1 MKLAQSDTPLLFSE
15 TTIPDIFFAE
25 YLSQMPANCVKVYL
39 YIVFLSKYE
48 KDIKLN
54 DLSKK
59 LALPLKEINDSFS
72 YLEENGLII
81 KKENGYILV
90 NLQEQ
95 TLHKLYKPNLTLSPE
110 KIEDISKNKAR
121 AKVIEHINNTYFS
134 GIMGPSWYNNIDL
147 WITKYNFDDQVLISL
162 FDYCFRR
169 SALNMKYVQTVA
181 EAWGSN
187 KIQTWEDLD
196 SYYQKQDAIVKIKRT
211 IAKKLGKQTLTQ
223 YEEAYIEKWLLDYG
237 YNLNI
242 IEIALKRSVYKSN
255 PTFEYFNNIITN
267 WHERGLKTPEEVYAF
282 IEQREKQRKDTK
294 QLEKKVAKASF
305 EQRKYSN
312 LSFLYANSSMQPKTN
327 ESIVSNS
334 MQNSTAPNISAS
346 NIKNLNTE
354 GDINV

>member
-1 MKLAQSDTPLLFSE
+1 MKLTQSDLPLLFSE
-15 TTIPDIFFAE
+15 TVIPDIFFAE
-25 YLSQMPANCVKVYL
+25 YLSQMPATSVKVYL
-39 YIVFLSKYE
+39 YIIFLSKYE
-48 KDIKLN
+48 KDAKLN
-54 DLSKK
+54 DLSKN
-59 LALPLKEINDSFS
+59 LALPLKDINDAFT
-72 YLEENGLII
+72 YLEENGFII
-81 KKENGYILV
+81 RKENGFIIS

-95 TLHKLYKPNLTLSPE
+95 TLNKLYKPNLTMSPE
-110 KIEDISKNKAR
+110 KVADIAKNKAR
-121 AKVIEHINNTYFS
+121 AKIIEHINNTYFS
-134 GIMGPSWYNNIDL
+134 GIMGPSWYNNIDIWL
-147 WITKYNFDDQVLISL
+147 TKYNFDDQVLISL

-196 SYYQKQDAIVKIKRT
+196 SYYQKQDALVKIKKT

-237 YNLNI
+237 YNLDI

-255 PTFEYFNNIITN
+255 PTFEYFINIITN

-294 QLEKKVAKASF
+294 QLEKQVNKASY
-305 EQRKYSN
+305 EQRQYSN
-312 LSFLYANSSMQPKTN
+312 LSFLYANSNMQTN
-327 ESIVSNS
+327 TDNQFQIN
-334 MQNSTAPNISAS
+334 QNPNYPNVAAS
-346 NIKNLNTE
+346 NIQRIE

>member
-1 MKLAQSDTPLLFSE
+1 MKLTQSDLPLLFSE
-15 TTIPDIFFAE
+15 TVIPDIFFAE
-25 YLSQMPANCVKVYL
+25 YLSQIPATSVKVYL
-39 YIVFLSKYE
+39 YIIFLSKYE
-48 KDIKLN
+48 KDAKLN
-54 DLSKK
+54 DLSKN
-59 LALPLKEINDSFS
+59 LALPLKDINDAFA
-72 YLEENGLII
+72 YLEENGFII
-81 KKENGYILV
+81 RKENGFIIS

-95 TLHKLYKPNLTLSPE
+95 TLNKLYKPNLTMSPE
-110 KIEDISKNKAR
+110 KVADIAKNKAR
-121 AKVIEHINNTYFS
+121 AKIIEHINNTYFS
-134 GIMGPSWYNNIDL
+134 GIMGPSWYNNIDIWL
-147 WITKYNFDDQVLISL
+147 TKYNFDDQVLISL

-196 SYYQKQDAIVKIKRT
+196 SYYQKQDALVKIKKT

-294 QLEKKVAKASF
+294 QLEKQVNKASY
-305 EQRKYSN
+305 EQRQYTN
-312 LSFLYANSSMQPKTN
+312 LSFLYANSNMQTN
-327 ESIVSNS
+327 NDNQFKIN
-334 MQNSTAPNISAS
+334 QNPNYPNVAAS
-346 NIKNLNTE
+346 NIQGIE

>member
-1 MKLAQSDTPLLFSE
+1 MKLTQSDLPLLFSE
-15 TTIPDIFFAE
+15 TVIPDIFFAE
-25 YLSQMPANCVKVYL
+25 YLSQMPATSVKVYL
-39 YIVFLSKYE
+39 YIIFLSKYE
-48 KDIKLN
+48 KDAKLN
-54 DLSKK
+54 DLSKN
-59 LALPLKEINDSFS
+59 LALPLKDINDAFT
-72 YLEENGLII
+72 YLEENGFII
-81 KKENGYILV
+81 RKENGFIIS

-95 TLHKLYKPNLTLSPE
+95 TLNKLYKPNLTMSPE
-110 KIEDISKNKAR
+110 KVADIAKNKAR
-121 AKVIEHINNTYFS
+121 SKIIEHINNTYFS
-134 GIMGPSWYNNIDL
+134 GIMGPSWYNNIDIWL
-147 WITKYNFDDQVLISL
+147 TKYNFDDQVLISL

-196 SYYQKQDAIVKIKRT
+196 SYYQKQDALVKIKKT

-237 YNLNI
+237 YNLDI

-294 QLEKKVAKASF
+294 QLEKQVNKASY
-305 EQRKYSN
+305 EQRQYSN
-312 LSFLYANSSMQPKTN
+312 LSFLYANSNMQTN
-327 ESIVSNS
+327 NDNQFQIN
-334 MQNSTAPNISAS
+334 QNPNYPNVAAS
-346 NIKNLNTE
+346 NIQRIE

>member
-1 MKLAQSDTPLLFSE
+1 MKLTQSDLPLLFSE
-15 TTIPDIFFAE
+15 TVIPDIFFAE
-25 YLSQMPANCVKVYL
+25 YLSQMPATSVKVYL
-39 YIVFLSKYE
+39 YIIFLSKYE
-48 KDIKLN
+48 KDAKLN
-54 DLSKK
+54 DLSKN
-59 LALPLKEINDSFS
+59 LALPLKDINDAFT
-72 YLEENGLII
+72 YLEENGFII
-81 KKENGYILV
+81 RKENGFIIS

-95 TLHKLYKPNLTLSPE
+95 TLNKLYKPNLTMSPE
-110 KIEDISKNKAR
+110 KVADIAKNKAR
-121 AKVIEHINNTYFS
+121 AKIIEHINNTYFS
-134 GIMGPSWYNNIDL
+134 GIMGPSWYNNIDIWL
-147 WITKYNFDDQVLISL
+147 TKYNFDDQVLISL

-196 SYYQKQDAIVKIKRT
+196 SYYQKQDALVKIKKT

-294 QLEKKVAKASF
+294 QLEKQVNKASY
-305 EQRKYSN
+305 EQRQYTN
-312 LSFLYANSSMQPKTN
+312 LSFLYANSNMQT
-327 ESIVSNS
+327 SNDNQFQIN
-334 MQNSTAPNISAS
+334 QNPNYPNVAAS
-346 NIKNLNTE
+346 NIQGIE

>member
-1 MKLAQSDTPLLFSE
+1 MKLTQSDLPLLFSE
-15 TTIPDIFFAE
+15 TVIPDIFFAE
-25 YLSQMPANCVKVYL
+25 YLSQMPATSVKVYL
-39 YIVFLSKYE
+39 YIIFLSKYE
-48 KDIKLN
+48 KDAKLN
-54 DLSKK
+54 DLSKN
-59 LALPLKEINDSFS
+59 LALPLKDINDAFT
-72 YLEENGLII
+72 YLEENGFII
-81 KKENGYILV
+81 RKENGFIIS

-95 TLHKLYKPNLTLSPE
+95 TLNKLYKPNLKMYPE
-110 KIEDISKNKAR
+110 KVADIAKNKAR
-121 AKVIEHINNTYFS
+121 AKIIEHINNTYFS
-134 GIMGPSWYNNIDL
+134 GIMGPSWYNNIDIWL
-147 WITKYNFDDQVLISL
+147 TKYNFDDQVLISL

-196 SYYQKQDAIVKIKRT
+196 SYYQKQDALVKIKKT

-237 YNLNI
+237 YNLDI

-294 QLEKKVAKASF
+294 QLEKQVNKASY
-305 EQRKYSN
+305 EQRQYSN
-312 LSFLYANSSMQPKTN
+312 LSFLYANSNMQTN
-327 ESIVSNS
+327 NDNQFQIN
-334 MQNSTAPNISAS
+334 QNPNYPNVAAS
-346 NIKNLNTE
+346 NIQSIE

>member
-1 MKLAQSDTPLLFSE
+1 MKLTQSDLPLLFSE
-15 TTIPDIFFAE
+15 TVIPDIFFAE
-25 YLSQMPANCVKVYL
+25 YLSQMPATSVKVYL
-39 YIVFLSKYE
+39 YIIFLSKYE
-48 KDIKLN
+48 KDAKLN
-54 DLSKK
+54 DLSKN
-59 LALPLKEINDSFS
+59 LALPLKDINDAFT
-72 YLEENGLII
+72 YLEENGFII
-81 KKENGYILV
+81 RKENGFIIS

-95 TLHKLYKPNLTLSPE
+95 TLNKLYKPNLTMSPE
-110 KIEDISKNKAR
+110 KVADIAKNKAR
-121 AKVIEHINNTYFS
+121 AKIIEHINNTYFS
-134 GIMGPSWYNNIDL
+134 GIMGPSWYNNIDIWL
-147 WITKYNFDDQVLISL
+147 TKYNFDDQVLISL

-196 SYYQKQDAIVKIKRT
+196 SYYQKQDALVKIKKT

-282 IEQREKQRKDTK
+282 IEQREKQRKDTR
-294 QLEKKVAKASF
+294 QLEKQVNKASY
-305 EQRKYSN
+305 EQRQYTN
-312 LSFLYANSSMQPKTN
+312 LSFLYANSNMQTN
-327 ESIVSNS
+327 NDNQFQIN
-334 MQNSTAPNISAS
+334 QNPNYPNVAAS
-346 NIKNLNTE
+346 NIQGIE

>member
-1 MKLAQSDTPLLFSE
+1 MKLTQSDLPLLFSE
-15 TTIPDIFFAE
+15 TVIPDIFFAE
-25 YLSQMPANCVKVYL
+25 YLSQMPATSVKVYL
-39 YIVFLSKYE
+39 YIIFLSKYE
-48 KDIKLN
+48 KDAKLN
-54 DLSKK
+54 DLSKN
-59 LALPLKEINDSFS
+59 LALPLKDINDAFA
-72 YLEENGLII
+72 YLEENGFII
-81 KKENGYILV
+81 RKENGFIIS

-95 TLHKLYKPNLTLSPE
+95 TLNKLYKPNLTMSPE
-110 KIEDISKNKAR
+110 KVADIAKNKAR
-121 AKVIEHINNTYFS
+121 AKIIEHINNTYFS
-134 GIMGPSWYNNIDL
+134 GIMGPSWYNNIDIWL
-147 WITKYNFDDQVLISL
+147 TKYNFDDQVLISL

-196 SYYQKQDAIVKIKRT
+196 SYYQKQDALVKIKKT

-294 QLEKKVAKASF
+294 QLEKQVNKASY
-305 EQRKYSN
+305 EQRQYTN
-312 LSFLYANSSMQPKTN
+312 LSFLYANSNMQT
-327 ESIVSNS
+327 SNDNQFQIN
-334 MQNSTAPNISAS
+334 QNPNYPNVAAS
-346 NIKNLNTE
+346 NIQGIE

>member
-1 MKLAQSDTPLLFSE
+1 MKLTQSDLPLLFSE
-15 TTIPDIFFAE
+15 TVIPDIFFAE
-25 YLSQMPANCVKVYL
+25 YLSQMPATSVKVYL
-39 YIVFLSKYE
+39 YIIFLSKYE
-48 KDIKLN
+48 KDAKLN
-54 DLSKK
+54 DLSKN
-59 LALPLKEINDSFS
+59 LALPLKDINDAFT
-72 YLEENGLII
+72 YLEENGFII
-81 KKENGYILV
+81 RKENGFIIS

-95 TLHKLYKPNLTLSPE
+95 TLNKLYKPNLTMSPE
-110 KIEDISKNKAR
+110 KVADIAKNKAR
-121 AKVIEHINNTYFS
+121 AKIIEHINNTYFS
-134 GIMGPSWYNNIDL
+134 GIMGPSWYNNIDIWL
-147 WITKYNFDDQVLISL
+147 TKYNFDDQVLISL

-196 SYYQKQDAIVKIKRT
+196 SYYQKQDALVKIKKT

-237 YNLNI
+237 YNLDI

-294 QLEKKVAKASF
+294 QLEKQVNKASY
-305 EQRKYSN
+305 EQRQYSN
-312 LSFLYANSSMQPKTN
+312 LSFLYANSNMQTN
-327 ESIVSNS
+327 NDNQFQINK
-334 MQNSTAPNISAS
+334 NPNFPNVAAS
-346 NIKNLNTE
+346 NIQRIE

>member
-1 MKLAQSDTPLLFSE
+1 MKLTQSDLPLLFSE
-15 TTIPDIFFAE
+15 TVIPDIFFAE
-25 YLSQMPANCVKVYL
+25 YLSQMPATSVKVYL
-39 YIVFLSKYE
+39 YIIFLSKYE
-48 KDIKLN
+48 KDAKLN
-54 DLSKK
+54 DLSKN
-59 LALPLKEINDSFS
+59 LALPLKEINDAFT
-72 YLEENGLII
+72 YLEENGFII
-81 KKENGYILV
+81 RKENGFIIS

-95 TLHKLYKPNLTLSPE
+95 TLNKLYKPNLTMSPE
-110 KIEDISKNKAR
+110 KVADIAKNKAR
-121 AKVIEHINNTYFS
+121 AKIIEHINNTYFS
-134 GIMGPSWYNNIDL
+134 GIMGPSWYNNIDIWL
-147 WITKYNFDDQVLISL
+147 TKYNFDDQVLISL

-196 SYYQKQDAIVKIKRT
+196 SYYQKQDALVKIKKT

-237 YNLNI
+237 YNLDI

-294 QLEKKVAKASF
+294 QLEKQVNKASY
-305 EQRKYSN
+305 EQRQYSN
-312 LSFLYANSSMQPKTN
+312 LSFLYANSNMQTN
-327 ESIVSNS
+327 TDNQFQIN
-334 MQNSTAPNISAS
+334 QNPNYPNVAAS
-346 NIKNLNTE
+346 NIQGIE

>member
-1 MKLAQSDTPLLFSE
+1 MKLTQSDLPLLFSE
-15 TTIPDIFFAE
+15 TVIPDIFFAE
-25 YLSQMPANCVKVYL
+25 YLSQMPATSVKVYL
-39 YIVFLSKYE
+39 YIIFLSKYE
-48 KDIKLN
+48 KDAKLN
-54 DLSKK
+54 DLSKN
-59 LALPLKEINDSFS
+59 LALPLKDINDAFT
-72 YLEENGLII
+72 YLEENGFII
-81 KKENGYILV
+81 RKENGFIIS

-95 TLHKLYKPNLTLSPE
+95 TLNKLYKPNLTMSPE
-110 KIEDISKNKAR
+110 KVADIAKNKAR
-121 AKVIEHINNTYFS
+121 AKIIEHINNTYFS
-134 GIMGPSWYNNIDL
+134 GIMGPSWYNNIDIWL
-147 WITKYNFDDQVLISL
+147 TKYNFDDQVLISL

-196 SYYQKQDAIVKIKRT
+196 SYYQKQDALVKIKKT

-294 QLEKKVAKASF
+294 QLEKQVNKASY
-305 EQRKYSN
+305 EQRQYTN
-312 LSFLYANSSMQPKTN
+312 LSFLYANSNTQTN
-327 ESIVSNS
+327 NDNQFQIN
-334 MQNSTAPNISAS
+334 QNPNYPNVAAS
-346 NIKNLNTE
+346 NIQGIE

>member
-1 MKLAQSDTPLLFSE
+1 MKLTQSDLPLLFSE
-15 TTIPDIFFAE
+15 TVIPDIFFAE
-25 YLSQMPANCVKVYL
+25 YLSQMPATSVKVYL
-39 YIVFLSKYE
+39 YIIFLSKYE
-48 KDIKLN
+48 KDAKLN
-54 DLSKK
+54 DLSKN
-59 LALPLKEINDSFS
+59 LALPLKDINDAFT
-72 YLEENGLII
+72 YLEENGFII
-81 KKENGYILV
+81 RKENGFIIS

-95 TLHKLYKPNLTLSPE
+95 TLNKLYKPNLTMSPE
-110 KIEDISKNKAR
+110 KVADIAKNKAR
-121 AKVIEHINNTYFS
+121 AKIIEHINNTYFS
-134 GIMGPSWYNNIDL
+134 GIMGPSWYNNIDIWL
-147 WITKYNFDDQVLISL
+147 TKYNFDDQVLISL

-196 SYYQKQDAIVKIKRT
+196 SYYQKQDALVKIKKT

-294 QLEKKVAKASF
+294 QLEKQVNKASY
-305 EQRKYSN
+305 EQRQYSN
-312 LSFLYANSSMQPKTN
+312 LSFLYANSNMQTN
-327 ESIVSNS
+327 TDNQFQINPNSNY
-334 MQNSTAPNISAS
+334 PNVAAS
-346 NIKNLNTE
+346 NIQEIE

>member
-1 MKLAQSDTPLLFSE
+1 MKLTQSDLPLLFSE
-15 TTIPDIFFAE
+15 TVIPDIFFAE
-25 YLSQMPANCVKVYL
+25 YLSQMPATSVKVYL
-39 YIVFLSKYE
+39 YIIFLSKYE
-48 KDIKLN
+48 KDAKLN
-54 DLSKK
+54 DLSKN
-59 LALPLKEINDSFS
+59 LALPLKDINDAFT
-72 YLEENGLII
+72 YLEENGFII
-81 KKENGYILV
+81 RKENGFIIS

-95 TLHKLYKPNLTLSPE
+95 TLNKLYKPNLTMSPE
-110 KIEDISKNKAR
+110 KVADIAKNKAR
-121 AKVIEHINNTYFS
+121 AKIIEHINNTYFS
-134 GIMGPSWYNNIDL
+134 GIMGPSWYNNIDIWL
-147 WITKYNFDDQVLISL
+147 TKYNFDDQVLISL

-196 SYYQKQDAIVKIKRT
+196 SYYQKQDALVKIKKT

-237 YNLNI
+237 YNLDI

-294 QLEKKVAKASF
+294 QLEKQVNKASY
-305 EQRKYSN
+305 EQRQYSN
-312 LSFLYANSSMQPKTN
+312 LSFLYANSNMQTN
-327 ESIVSNS
+327 NDNQFQIN
-334 MQNSTAPNISAS
+334 QNPNYPNVAAS
-346 NIKNLNTE
+346 NIQGIE

>member
-1 MKLAQSDTPLLFSE
+1 MKLTQSDLPLLFSE
-15 TTIPDIFFAE
+15 TIIPDIFFAE
-25 YLSQMPANCVKVYL
+25 YLSQMPATSVKVYL
-39 YIVFLSKYE
+39 YIIFLSKYE
-48 KDIKLN
+48 KDAKLN
-54 DLSKK
+54 DLSKN
-59 LALPLKEINDSFS
+59 LALPLKDINDDFA
-72 YLEENGLII
+72 YLEENGFII
-81 KKENGYILV
+81 RKENGFIIS

-95 TLHKLYKPNLTLSPE
+95 TLNKLYKPNLTMSPE
-110 KIEDISKNKAR
+110 KVADIAKNKAR
-121 AKVIEHINNTYFS
+121 AKIIEHINNTYFS
-134 GIMGPSWYNNIDL
+134 GIMGPSWYNNIDIWL
-147 WITKYNFDDQVLISL
+147 TKYNFDDQVLISL

-169 SALNMKYVQTVA
+169 SALNIKYVQTVA

-196 SYYQKQDAIVKIKRT
+196 SYYQKQDALVKIKKT

-294 QLEKKVAKASF
+294 QLEKQVNKASY
-305 EQRKYSN
+305 EQRQYTN
-312 LSFLYANSSMQPKTN
+312 LSFLYANSNMQTN
-327 ESIVSNS
+327 TDNQFQIN
-334 MQNSTAPNISAS
+334 QNPNYPNVAAS
-346 NIKNLNTE
+346 NIQGIE

>member
-1 MKLAQSDTPLLFSE
+1 MKLTQSDLPLLFSE
-15 TTIPDIFFAE
+15 TVIPDIFFAE
-25 YLSQMPANCVKVYL
+25 YLSQMPATSVKVYL
-39 YIVFLSKYE
+39 YIIFLSKYE
-48 KDIKLN
+48 KDAKLN
-54 DLSKK
+54 DLSKN
-59 LALPLKEINDSFS
+59 LALPLKDINDAFT
-72 YLEENGLII
+72 YLEENGFII
-81 KKENGYILV
+81 RKENGFIIS

-95 TLHKLYKPNLTLSPE
+95 TLNKLYKPNLTMSPE
-110 KIEDISKNKAR
+110 KVADIAKNKAR
-121 AKVIEHINNTYFS
+121 AKIIEHINNTYFS
-134 GIMGPSWYNNIDL
+134 GIMGPSWYNNIDIWL
-147 WITKYNFDDQVLISL
+147 TKYNFDDQVLISL

-196 SYYQKQDAIVKIKRT
+196 SYYQKQDALVKIKKT

-294 QLEKKVAKASF
+294 QLEKQVNKASY
-305 EQRKYSN
+305 EQRQYTN
-312 LSFLYANSSMQPKTN
+312 LSFLYANSNMQTN
-327 ESIVSNS
+327 NDNQFQIN
-334 MQNSTAPNISAS
+334 QNPNYPNVAAS
-346 NIKNLNTE
+346 NIQGIE

>member
-1 MKLAQSDTPLLFSE
+1 MKLTQSDLPLLFSE
-15 TTIPDIFFAE
+15 TVIPDIFFAE
-25 YLSQMPANCVKVYL
+25 YLSQMPATSVKVYL
-39 YIVFLSKYE
+39 YIIFLSKYE
-48 KDIKLN
+48 KDAKLN
-54 DLSKK
+54 DLSKN
-59 LALPLKEINDSFS
+59 LALPLKDINDAFT
-72 YLEENGLII
+72 YLEENGFII
-81 KKENGYILV
+81 RKENGFIIS

-95 TLHKLYKPNLTLSPE
+95 TLNKLYKPNLTMSPE
-110 KIEDISKNKAR
+110 KVADIAKNKAR
-121 AKVIEHINNTYFS
+121 AKIIEHINNTYFS
-134 GIMGPSWYNNIDL
+134 GIMGPSWYNNIDIWL
-147 WITKYNFDDQVLISL
+147 TKYNFDDQVLISL

-196 SYYQKQDAIVKIKRT
+196 SYYQKQDALVKIKKT

-294 QLEKKVAKASF
+294 QLEKQVNKASY
-305 EQRKYSN
+305 EQRQYSN
-312 LSFLYANSSMQPKTN
+312 LSFLYANSNMQTN
-327 ESIVSNS
+327 TDNQFQIN
-334 MQNSTAPNISAS
+334 QNPNYPNVAAS
-346 NIKNLNTE
+346 NIQGIE

>member
-1 MKLAQSDTPLLFSE
+1 MKLTQSDLPLLFSE
-15 TTIPDIFFAE
+15 TVIPDIFFAE
-25 YLSQMPANCVKVYL
+25 YLSQMPATSVKVYL
-39 YIVFLSKYE
+39 YIIFLSKYE
-48 KDIKLN
+48 KDAKLN
-54 DLSKK
+54 DLSKN
-59 LALPLKEINDSFS
+59 LALPLKDINDAFT
-72 YLEENGLII
+72 YLEENGFII
-81 KKENGYILV
+81 RKENGFIIS

-95 TLHKLYKPNLTLSPE
+95 TLNKLYKPNLTMSPE
-110 KIEDISKNKAR
+110 KVADIAKNKAR
-121 AKVIEHINNTYFS
+121 AKIIEHINNTYFS
-134 GIMGPSWYNNIDL
+134 GIMGPSWYNNIDIWL
-147 WITKYNFDDQVLISL
+147 TKYNFDDQVLISL

-196 SYYQKQDAIVKIKRT
+196 SYYQKQDALVKIKKT

-282 IEQREKQRKDTK
+282 IEQREKQRKDTR
-294 QLEKKVAKASF
+294 QLEKQVNKASY
-305 EQRKYSN
+305 EQRQYTN
-312 LSFLYANSSMQPKTN
+312 LSFLYANSNMQTN
-327 ESIVSNS
+327 TDNQFQIN
-334 MQNSTAPNISAS
+334 QNPNYPNVAAS
-346 NIKNLNTE
+346 NIQGIE

>member
-1 MKLAQSDTPLLFSE
+1 MKLTQSDLPLLFSE
-15 TTIPDIFFAE
+15 TVIPDIFFAE
-25 YLSQMPANCVKVYL
+25 YLSQMPATSVKVYL
-39 YIVFLSKYE
+39 YIIFLSKYE
-48 KDIKLN
+48 KDAKLN
-54 DLSKK
+54 DLSKN
-59 LALPLKEINDSFS
+59 LALPLKDINDAFT
-72 YLEENGLII
+72 YLEENGFII
-81 KKENGYILV
+81 RKENGFIIS

-95 TLHKLYKPNLTLSPE
+95 TLNKLYKPNLTMSPE
-110 KIEDISKNKAR
+110 KVADIAKNKAR
-121 AKVIEHINNTYFS
+121 AKIIEHINNTYFS
-134 GIMGPSWYNNIDL
+134 GIMGPSWYNNIDIWL
-147 WITKYNFDDQVLISL
+147 TKYNFDDQVLISL

-196 SYYQKQDAIVKIKRT
+196 SYYQKQDALVKIKKT

-237 YNLNI
+237 YNLDI

-282 IEQREKQRKDTK
+282 IEQRVKQRKDTK
-294 QLEKKVAKASF
+294 QLEKQVNKASY
-305 EQRKYSN
+305 EQRQYSN
-312 LSFLYANSSMQPKTN
+312 LSFLYANSNMQTN
-327 ESIVSNS
+327 TDNQFQIN
-334 MQNSTAPNISAS
+334 QNPNYPNVAAS
-346 NIKNLNTE
+346 NIQGIE

>member
-1 MKLAQSDTPLLFSE
+1 MKLTQSDLPLLFSE
-15 TTIPDIFFAE
+15 TIIPDIFFAE
-25 YLSQMPANCVKVYL
+25 YLSQMPATSVKVYL
-39 YIVFLSKYE
+39 YIIFLSKYE
-48 KDIKLN
+48 KDAKLN
-54 DLSKK
+54 DLSKN
-59 LALPLKEINDSFS
+59 LALPLKDINDAFA
-72 YLEENGLII
+72 YLEENGFII
-81 KKENGYILV
+81 RKENGFIIS

-95 TLHKLYKPNLTLSPE
+95 TLNKLYKPNLTMSPE
-110 KIEDISKNKAR
+110 KVADIAKNKAR
-121 AKVIEHINNTYFS
+121 AKIIEHINNTYFS
-134 GIMGPSWYNNIDL
+134 GIMGPSWYNNIDIWL
-147 WITKYNFDDQVLISL
+147 TKYNFDDQVLISL

-196 SYYQKQDAIVKIKRT
+196 SYYQKQDALVKIKKT

-237 YNLNI
+237 YNLDI

-294 QLEKKVAKASF
+294 QLEKQVNKSSY
-305 EQRKYSN
+305 EQRQYSN
-312 LSFLYANSSMQPKTN
+312 LSFLYANSNMQTN
-327 ESIVSNS
+327 NNNQFQINSNITS
-334 MQNSTAPNISAS
+334 PNVAAS
-346 NIKNLNTE
+346 NITGVE

>member
-1 MKLAQSDTPLLFSE
+1 MKLTQSDLPLLFSE
-15 TTIPDIFFAE
+15 TVIPDIFFAE
-25 YLSQMPANCVKVYL
+25 YLSQMPATSVKVYL
-39 YIVFLSKYE
+39 YIIFLSKYE
-48 KDIKLN
+48 KDAKLN
-54 DLSKK
+54 DLSKN
-59 LALPLKEINDSFS
+59 LALPLKDINDAFT
-72 YLEENGLII
+72 YLEENGFII
-81 KKENGYILV
+81 RKENGFIIS

-95 TLHKLYKPNLTLSPE
+95 TLNKLYKPNLTMSPE
-110 KIEDISKNKAR
+110 KVADIAKNKAR
-121 AKVIEHINNTYFS
+121 AKIIEHINNTYFS
-134 GIMGPSWYNNIDL
+134 GIMGPSWYNNIDIWL
-147 WITKYNFDDQVLISL
+147 TKYNFDDQVLISL

-196 SYYQKQDAIVKIKRT
+196 SYYQKQDALVKIKKT

-267 WHERGLKTPEEVYAF
+267 WHERGLKTPDEVYAF

-294 QLEKKVAKASF
+294 QLEKQVNKASY
-305 EQRKYSN
+305 EQRQYTN
-312 LSFLYANSSMQPKTN
+312 LSFLYANSNMQTN
-327 ESIVSNS
+327 TDNQFQIN
-334 MQNSTAPNISAS
+334 QNPNYPNVAAS
-346 NIKNLNTE
+346 NIQGIE

>member
-1 MKLAQSDTPLLFSE
+1 MKLTQSDLPLLFSE
-15 TTIPDIFFAE
+15 TVIPDIFFAE
-25 YLSQMPANCVKVYL
+25 YLSQMPATSVKVYL
-39 YIVFLSKYE
+39 YIIFLSKYE
-48 KDIKLN
+48 KDAKLN
-54 DLSKK
+54 DLSKN
-59 LALPLKEINDSFS
+59 LALPLKDINDAFT
-72 YLEENGLII
+72 YLEENGFII
-81 KKENGYILV
+81 RKENGFIIS

-95 TLHKLYKPNLTLSPE
+95 TLNKLYKPNLTMSPE
-110 KIEDISKNKAR
+110 KVADIAKNKAR
-121 AKVIEHINNTYFS
+121 AKIIEHINNTYFS
-134 GIMGPSWYNNIDL
+134 GIMGPSWYNNIDIWL
-147 WITKYNFDDQVLISL
+147 TKYNFDDQVLISL

-196 SYYQKQDAIVKIKRT
+196 SYYQKQDALVKIKKT

-223 YEEAYIEKWLLDYG
+223 YEEAYIEKWLVDYG

-242 IEIALKRSVYKSN
+242 IDIALKRSVYKSN

-294 QLEKKVAKASF
+294 QLEKQVNKASY
-305 EQRKYSN
+305 EQRQYTN
-312 LSFLYANSSMQPKTN
+312 LSFLYANSNMQTN
-327 ESIVSNS
+327 TDNQFQIN
-334 MQNSTAPNISAS
+334 QNPNYPNVAAS
-346 NIKNLNTE
+346 NIQGIE

>member
-1 MKLAQSDTPLLFSE
+1 MKLTQSDLPLLFSE
-15 TTIPDIFFAE
+15 TVIPDIFFAE
-25 YLSQMPANCVKVYL
+25 YLSQMPATSVKVYL
-39 YIVFLSKYE
+39 YIIFLSKYE
-48 KDIKLN
+48 KDAKLN
-54 DLSKK
+54 DLSKN
-59 LALPLKEINDSFS
+59 LALPLKDINDAFT
-72 YLEENGLII
+72 YLEENGFII
-81 KKENGYILV
+81 RKENGFIIS

-95 TLHKLYKPNLTLSPE
+95 TLNKLYKPNLTMSPE
-110 KIEDISKNKAR
+110 KVADIAKNKAR
-121 AKVIEHINNTYFS
+121 AKIIEHINNTYFS
-134 GIMGPSWYNNIDL
+134 GIMGPSWYNNIDIWL
-147 WITKYNFDDQVLISL
+147 TKYNFDDQVLISL

-196 SYYQKQDAIVKIKRT
+196 SYYQKQDALVKIKKT

-237 YNLNI
+237 YNLDI

-255 PTFEYFNNIITN
+255 PTFEYFNNITN

-294 QLEKKVAKASF
+294 QLEKQVNKASY
-305 EQRKYSN
+305 EQRQYSN
-312 LSFLYANSSMQPKTN
+312 LSFLYANSNMQTN
-327 ESIVSNS
+327 TDNQFQIN
-334 MQNSTAPNISAS
+334 QNPNYPNVAAS
-346 NIKNLNTE
+346 NIQGIE

>member
-1 MKLAQSDTPLLFSE
+1 MKLTQSDLPLLFSE
-15 TTIPDIFFAE
+15 TIIPDIFFAE
-25 YLSQMPANCVKVYL
+25 YLSQMPATSVKVYL
-39 YIVFLSKYE
+39 YIIFLSKYE
-48 KDIKLN
+48 KDAKLN
-54 DLSKK
+54 DLSKN
-59 LALPLKEINDSFS
+59 LALPLKDINDAFA
-72 YLEENGLII
+72 YLEENGFII
-81 KKENGYILV
+81 RKENGFIIS

-95 TLHKLYKPNLTLSPE
+95 TLNKLYKPNLTMSPE
-110 KIEDISKNKAR
+110 KVADIAKNKAR
-121 AKVIEHINNTYFS
+121 AKIIEHINNTYFS
-134 GIMGPSWYNNIDL
+134 GIMGPSWYNNIDIWL
-147 WITKYNFDDQVLISL
+147 TKYNFDDQVLISL

-196 SYYQKQDAIVKIKRT
+196 SYYQKQDALVKIKKT

-237 YNLNI
+237 YNLDI

-294 QLEKKVAKASF
+294 QLEKQVNKASY
-305 EQRKYSN
+305 EQRQYSN
-312 LSFLYANSSMQPKTN
+312 LSFLYANSNMQTN
-327 ESIVSNS
+327 NNNQFQINSNITS
-334 MQNSTAPNISAS
+334 PNVAAS
-346 NIKNLNTE
+346 NITGVE

>member
-1 MKLAQSDTPLLFSE
+1 MKLTQSDLPLLFSE
-15 TTIPDIFFAE
+15 TVIPDIFFAE
-25 YLSQMPANCVKVYL
+25 YLSQMPATSVKVYL
-39 YIVFLSKYE
+39 YIIFLSKYE
-48 KDIKLN
+48 KDAKLN
-54 DLSKK
+54 DLSKN
-59 LALPLKEINDSFS
+59 LALPLKDINDAFT
-72 YLEENGLII
+72 YLEENGFII
-81 KKENGYILV
+81 RKENGFIIS

-95 TLHKLYKPNLTLSPE
+95 TLNKLYKPNLTMSPE
-110 KIEDISKNKAR
+110 KVADIAKNKAR
-121 AKVIEHINNTYFS
+121 AKIIEHINNTYFS
-134 GIMGPSWYNNIDL
+134 GIMGPSWYNTIDICL
-147 WITKYNFDDQVLISL
+147 TKYNFDDQVLISL

-196 SYYQKQDAIVKIKRT
+196 SYYQKQDALVKIKKT

-294 QLEKKVAKASF
+294 QLEKQVNKASY
-305 EQRKYSN
+305 EQRQYSN
-312 LSFLYANSSMQPKTN
+312 LSFLYANSNMQTN
-327 ESIVSNS
+327 TDNQFQINPNS
-334 MQNSTAPNISAS
+334 SYPNVAAS
-346 NIKNLNTE
+346 NIQEIE

>member
-1 MKLAQSDTPLLFSE
+1 MKLTQSDLPLLFSE
-15 TTIPDIFFAE
+15 TVIPDIFFAE
-25 YLSQMPANCVKVYL
+25 YLSQMPATSVKVYL
-39 YIVFLSKYE
+39 YIIFLSKYE
-48 KDIKLN
+48 KDAKLN
-54 DLSKK
+54 DLSKN
-59 LALPLKEINDSFS
+59 LALPLKDINDAFT
-72 YLEENGLII
+72 YLEENGFII
-81 KKENGYILV
+81 RKENGFIIS

-95 TLHKLYKPNLTLSPE
+95 ALNKLYKPNLTMSPE
-110 KIEDISKNKAR
+110 KVADIAKNKAR
-121 AKVIEHINNTYFS
+121 AKIIEHINNTYFS
-134 GIMGPSWYNNIDL
+134 GIMGPSWYNNIDIWL
-147 WITKYNFDDQVLISL
+147 TKYNFDDQVLISL

-196 SYYQKQDAIVKIKRT
+196 SYYQKQDALVKIKKT

-294 QLEKKVAKASF
+294 QLEKQVNKASY
-305 EQRKYSN
+305 EQRQYTN
-312 LSFLYANSSMQPKTN
+312 LSFLYANSNMQTN
-327 ESIVSNS
+327 TDNQFQIN
-334 MQNSTAPNISAS
+334 QNPNYPNVAAS
-346 NIKNLNTE
+346 NIQGIE

>member
-1 MKLAQSDTPLLFSE
+1 MKLTQSDLPLLFSE
-15 TTIPDIFFAE
+15 TIIPDIFFAE
-25 YLSQMPANCVKVYL
+25 YLSQMPATSVKVYL
-39 YIVFLSKYE
+39 YIIFLSKYE
-48 KDIKLN
+48 KDAKLN
-54 DLSKK
+54 DLSKN
-59 LALPLKEINDSFS
+59 LALPLKDINDAFA
-72 YLEENGLII
+72 YLEENGFII
-81 KKENGYILV
+81 RKENGFIIS

-95 TLHKLYKPNLTLSPE
+95 TLNKLYKPNLTMSPE
-110 KIEDISKNKAR
+110 KVADIAKNKAR
-121 AKVIEHINNTYFS
+121 AKIIEHINNTYFS
-134 GIMGPSWYNNIDL
+134 GIMGPSWYNNIDIWL
-147 WITKYNFDDQVLISL
+147 TKYNFDDQVLISL

-196 SYYQKQDAIVKIKRT
+196 SYYQKQDALVKIKKT

-237 YNLNI
+237 YNLDI

-294 QLEKKVAKASF
+294 QLEKQVNKASY
-305 EQRKYSN
+305 EQRQYSN
-312 LSFLYANSSMQPKTN
+312 LSFLYANSNMQTN
-327 ESIVSNS
+327 NNNQFQINSNS
-334 MQNSTAPNISAS
+334 TSPNVAAS
-346 NIKNLNTE
+346 NITGVE

>member
-1 MKLAQSDTPLLFSE
+1 MKLTQSDLPLLFSE
-15 TTIPDIFFAE
+15 TIIPDIFFAE
-25 YLSQMPANCVKVYL
+25 YLSQMPATSVKVYL
-39 YIVFLSKYE
+39 YIIFLSKYE
-48 KDIKLN
+48 KDAKLN
-54 DLSKK
+54 DLSKN
-59 LALPLKEINDSFS
+59 LALPLKDINDAFT
-72 YLEENGLII
+72 YLEENGFII
-81 KKENGYILV
+81 RKENGFIIS

-95 TLHKLYKPNLTLSPE
+95 TLNKLYKPNLTMSPE
-110 KIEDISKNKAR
+110 KVADIAQNKAR
-121 AKVIEHINNTYFS
+121 AKIIEHINNTYFS
-134 GIMGPSWYNNIDL
+134 GIMGPSWYNNIDIWL
-147 WITKYNFDDQVLISL
+147 TKYNFDDQVLISL

-196 SYYQKQDAIVKIKRT
+196 SYYQKQDALVKIKKT

-282 IEQREKQRKDTK
+282 IEQREKQRKGTK
-294 QLEKKVAKASF
+294 QLEKQVNKASY
-305 EQRKYSN
+305 EQRQYTN
-312 LSFLYANSSMQPKTN
+312 LSFLYANSNIQTN
-327 ESIVSNS
+327 TDNQFQVN
-334 MQNSTAPNISAS
+334 QNPNYPNVAAS
-346 NIKNLNTE
+346 NIQGIE

>member
-1 MKLAQSDTPLLFSE
+1 MKLTQSDLPLLFSE
-15 TTIPDIFFAE
+15 TIIPDIFFAE
-25 YLSQMPANCVKVYL
+25 YLSQMPATSVKVYL
-39 YIVFLSKYE
+39 YIIFLSKYE
-48 KDIKLN
+48 KDAKLN
-54 DLSKK
+54 DLSKN
-59 LALPLKEINDSFS
+59 LALPLKDINDAFA
-72 YLEENGLII
+72 YLEENGFII
-81 KKENGYILV
+81 RKENGFIIS

-95 TLHKLYKPNLTLSPE
+95 TLNKLYKPNLTMSPE
-110 KIEDISKNKAR
+110 KVADIAQNKAR
-121 AKVIEHINNTYFS
+121 AKIIEHINNTYFS
-134 GIMGPSWYNNIDL
+134 GIMGPSWYNNIDIWL
-147 WITKYNFDDQVLISL
+147 TKYNFDDQVLISL

-196 SYYQKQDAIVKIKRT
+196 SYYQKQDALVKIKKT

-237 YNLNI
+237 YNLDI

-294 QLEKKVAKASF
+294 QLEKQVNKASY
-305 EQRKYSN
+305 EQRQYSN
-312 LSFLYANSSMQPKTN
+312 LSFLYANSNMQTN
-327 ESIVSNS
+327 NNNQFQINSNITS
-334 MQNSTAPNISAS
+334 PNVAAS
-346 NIKNLNTE
+346 NITGVE

>member
-1 MKLAQSDTPLLFSE
+1 MKLTQSDLPLLFSE
-15 TTIPDIFFAE
+15 TVIPDIFFAE
-25 YLSQMPANCVKVYL
+25 YLSQMPATSVKVYL
-39 YIVFLSKYE
+39 YIIFLSKYE
-48 KDIKLN
+48 KDAKLN
-54 DLSKK
+54 DLSKN
-59 LALPLKEINDSFS
+59 LALPLKDINDAFT
-72 YLEENGLII
+72 YLEENGFII
-81 KKENGYILV
+81 RKENGFIIS

-95 TLHKLYKPNLTLSPE
+95 TLNKLYKPNLTMSPE
-110 KIEDISKNKAR
+110 KVADIAKNKAR
-121 AKVIEHINNTYFS
+121 AKIIEHINNTYFS
-134 GIMGPSWYNNIDL
+134 GIMGPSWYNNIDIWL
-147 WITKYNFDDQVLISL
+147 TKYNFDDQVLISL

-196 SYYQKQDAIVKIKRT
+196 SYYQKQDALVKIKKT

-267 WHERGLKTPEEVYAF
+267 WHERGLKTPEEVFAF

-294 QLEKKVAKASF
+294 QLEKQVNKASY
-305 EQRKYSN
+305 EQRQYNN
-312 LSFLYANSSMQPKTN
+312 LSFLYANSNMQTN
-327 ESIVSNS
+327 NDNQFQIN
-334 MQNSTAPNISAS
+334 QNPNYPNVAAS
-346 NIKNLNTE
+346 NIQGIE

>member
-1 MKLAQSDTPLLFSE
+1 MKLTQSDLPLLFSE
-15 TTIPDIFFAE
+15 TIIPDIFFAE
-25 YLSQMPANCVKVYL
+25 YLSQMPATSVKVYL
-39 YIVFLSKYE
+39 YIIFLSKYE
-48 KDIKLN
+48 KDAKLN
-54 DLSKK
+54 DLSKN
-59 LALPLKEINDSFS
+59 LALPLKDINDAFT
-72 YLEENGLII
+72 YLEENGFII
-81 KKENGYILV
+81 RKENGFIIS

-95 TLHKLYKPNLTLSPE
+95 TLNKLYKPNLTMSPE
-110 KIEDISKNKAR
+110 KVADIAKNKAR
-121 AKVIEHINNTYFS
+121 AKIIEHINNTYFS
-134 GIMGPSWYNNIDL
+134 GIMGPSWYNNIDIWL
-147 WITKYNFDDQVLISL
+147 TKYNFDDQVLISL

-196 SYYQKQDAIVKIKRT
+196 SYYQKQDALVKIKKT

-294 QLEKKVAKASF
+294 QLEKQVNKASY
-305 EQRKYSN
+305 EQRQYTN
-312 LSFLYANSSMQPKTN
+312 LSFLYANSNMQTN
-327 ESIVSNS
+327 TDNQFQINH
-334 MQNSTAPNISAS
+334 NPNYPNVAAS
-346 NIKNLNTE
+346 NIQGIE

>member
-1 MKLAQSDTPLLFSE
+1 MKLTQSDLPLLFSE
-15 TTIPDIFFAE
+15 TIIPDIFFAE
-25 YLSQMPANCVKVYL
+25 YLSQMPATSVKVYL
-39 YIVFLSKYE
+39 YIIFLSKYE
-48 KDIKLN
+48 KDAKLN
-54 DLSKK
+54 DLSKN
-59 LALPLKEINDSFS
+59 LALPLKDINDAFT
-72 YLEENGLII
+72 YLEENGFII
-81 KKENGYILV
+81 RKENGFIIS

-95 TLHKLYKPNLTLSPE
+95 TLNKLYKPNLTMSPE
-110 KIEDISKNKAR
+110 KVADIAKNKAR
-121 AKVIEHINNTYFS
+121 AKIIEHINNTYFS
-134 GIMGPSWYNNIDL
+134 GIMGPSWYNNIDIWL
-147 WITKYNFDDQVLISL
+147 TKYNFDDQVLISL

-196 SYYQKQDAIVKIKRT
+196 SYYQKQDALVKIKKT
-211 IAKKLGKQTLTQ
+211 IAKKLGKQSLTQ

-237 YNLNI
+237 YNLDI

-294 QLEKKVAKASF
+294 QLEKQVNKASY
-305 EQRKYSN
+305 EQRQYSN
-312 LSFLYANSSMQPKTN
+312 LSFLYANSNMQTN
-327 ESIVSNS
+327 NNNQFQINSNITS
-334 MQNSTAPNISAS
+334 PNVAAS
-346 NIKNLNTE
+346 NITGVE

>member
-1 MKLAQSDTPLLFSE
+1 MKLTQSDLPLLFSE
-15 TTIPDIFFAE
+15 TVIPDIFFAE
-25 YLSQMPANCVKVYL
+25 YLSQMPATSVKVYL
-39 YIVFLSKYE
+39 YIIFLSKYE
-48 KDIKLN
+48 KDAKLN
-54 DLSKK
+54 DLSKN
-59 LALPLKEINDSFS
+59 LALPLKDINDAFT
-72 YLEENGLII
+72 YLEENGFII
-81 KKENGYILV
+81 RKENGFIIS

-95 TLHKLYKPNLTLSPE
+95 TLNKLYKPNLTMSPE
-110 KIEDISKNKAR
+110 KVADIAKNKAR
-121 AKVIEHINNTYFS
+121 AKIIEHINNTYFS
-134 GIMGPSWYNNIDL
+134 GIMGPSWYNNIDIWL
-147 WITKYNFDDQVLISL
+147 TKYNFDDQVLISL

-196 SYYQKQDAIVKIKRT
+196 SYYQKQDALVKIKKT

-237 YNLNI
+237 YNLDI

-294 QLEKKVAKASF
+294 QLEKQVNKASY
-305 EQRKYSN
+305 EQRQYSN
-312 LSFLYANSSMQPKTN
+312 LSFLYANSNMQTN
-327 ESIVSNS
+327 TDNQFQINQNPNS
-334 MQNSTAPNISAS
+334 PNVAAS
-346 NIKNLNTE
+346 NIQRIE

>member
-1 MKLAQSDTPLLFSE
+1 MKLTQSDLPLLFSE
-15 TTIPDIFFAE
+15 TVIPDIFFAE
-25 YLSQMPANCVKVYL
+25 YLSQMPATSVKVYL
-39 YIVFLSKYE
+39 YIIFLSKYE
-48 KDIKLN
+48 KDAKLN
-54 DLSKK
+54 DLSKN
-59 LALPLKEINDSFS
+59 LALPLKDINDAFT
-72 YLEENGLII
+72 YLEENGFITR
-81 KKENGYILV
+81 KENGFIIS

-95 TLHKLYKPNLTLSPE
+95 TLNKLYKPNLTMSPE
-110 KIEDISKNKAR
+110 KVADIAKNKAR
-121 AKVIEHINNTYFS
+121 AKIIEHINNTYFS
-134 GIMGPSWYNNIDL
+134 GIMGPSWYNNIDIWL
-147 WITKYNFDDQVLISL
+147 TKYNFDDQVLISL

-196 SYYQKQDAIVKIKRT
+196 SYYQKQDALVKIKKT

-294 QLEKKVAKASF
+294 QLEKQVNKASY
-305 EQRKYSN
+305 EQRQYTN
-312 LSFLYANSSMQPKTN
+312 LSFLYANSNMQTN
-327 ESIVSNS
+327 NDNQFQIN
-334 MQNSTAPNISAS
+334 QNPNYPNVAAS
-346 NIKNLNTE
+346 NIQGIE